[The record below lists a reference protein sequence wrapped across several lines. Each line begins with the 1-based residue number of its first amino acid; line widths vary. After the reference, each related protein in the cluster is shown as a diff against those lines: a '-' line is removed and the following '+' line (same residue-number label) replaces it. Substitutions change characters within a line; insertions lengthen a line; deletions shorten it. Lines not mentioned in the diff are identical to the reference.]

1 MAEGIITDYVMQ
13 DGLFIRKD
21 EQDAQAIID
30 QNAADRNSGKYD
42 RRDSEMRKVASIP
55 LVMVEQLKNRPWS
68 EGGPIDLNLL
78 GVDVEHT
85 LRFNR
90 WLNDSDNRAFRTNN
104 ARQ

>member
-1 MAEGIITDYVMQ
+1 MAEGIISEYVMQ
-13 DGLFIRKD
+13 DGVFIRKD
-21 EQDAQAIID
+21 EQDVQQLID
-30 QNAADRNSGKYD
+30 QNTADRNSGKYD

-85 LRFNR
+85 MRFNR
-90 WLNDSDNRAFRTNN
+90 WLNDPDNRAFRTNN

>member
-1 MAEGIITDYVMQ
+1 MTQGIITNYEEV
-13 DGLFIRKD
+13 DGLFIRRD
-21 EQDAQAIID
+21 EQDASAIID
-30 QNAADRNSGKYD
+30 QNKEDRNSGKYD

-78 GVDVEHT
+78 GIDVEHT
-85 LRFNR
+85 MRFNR
-90 WLNDSDNRAFRTNN
+90 WLNDPDNRAFRTNN

>member
-21 EQDAQAIID
+21 EQDASAIID
-30 QNAADRNSGKYD
+30 QNKEDRNSGKYD

-78 GVDVEHT
+78 GIDIEHT

-90 WLNDSDNRAFRTNN
+90 WLNDPDNRAFRTNN

>member
-1 MAEGIITDYVMQ
+1 MAEGIITEYTMQ
-13 DGLFIRKD
+13 DGIFIRKD

-30 QNAADRNSGKYD
+30 QNTADRNSGKYD

-55 LVMVEQLKNRPWS
+55 LVVVEQLKNRPWS

-78 GVDVEHT
+78 GVDIEHT

-90 WLNDSDNRAFRTNN
+90 WLNDADNRAFRTNN

>member
-1 MAEGIITDYVMQ
+1 MAEGIISEYTIQ

-21 EQDAQAIID
+21 TQDVQSIID
-30 QNAADRNSGKYD
+30 QNKEERNDGRND
-42 RRDSEMRKVASIP
+42 GRNEMRKVASIP
-55 LVMVEQLKNRPWS
+55 LAMVEQLKNRPWS

-78 GVDVEHT
+78 GIDIEHT

-90 WLNDSDNRAFRTNN
+90 WLNDPDNRAFRTNN